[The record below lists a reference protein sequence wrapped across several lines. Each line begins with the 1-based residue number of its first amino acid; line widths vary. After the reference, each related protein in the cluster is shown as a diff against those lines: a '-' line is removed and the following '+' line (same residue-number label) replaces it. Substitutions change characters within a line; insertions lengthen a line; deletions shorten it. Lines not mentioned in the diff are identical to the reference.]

1 MLNLYFHWITGANTC
16 GLTDQCC
23 GMDKENCC
31 MNDKPINNQP
41 GQPQQTYTVW
51 ERQCDNEQ
59 QLDCPVSVMK
69 KCYPIRVPNC
79 RTVTDIKRRT
89 FQVNKLL
96 LNLFQKHLF
105 LHQLTHNTTK
115 DCSLNY
121 KFSTWK
127 LQAQNMGRTQTE
139 HVTILT
145 ISNI

>member
-1 MLNLYFHWITGANTC
+1 
-16 GLTDQCC
+16 
-23 GMDKENCC
+23 
-31 MNDKPINNQP
+31 MNGKPINNQP

-96 LNLFQKHLF
+96 LKFSFSEKATKIWKKYPSCFDKSADLLGKRQKKEGDF
-105 LHQLTHNTTK
+105 
-115 DCSLNY
+115 Y
-121 KFSTWK
+121 KFFS
-127 LQAQNMGRTQTE
+127 L
-139 HVTILT
+139 LT
-145 ISNI
+145 MS

>member
-1 MLNLYFHWITGANTC
+1 
-16 GLTDQCC
+16 
-23 GMDKENCC
+23 

-105 LHQLTHNTTK
+105 LHQLTHKYDKRLFIELQVQYMKIASSEHGENMLCTQIVFVLTFTTIYVHNMFSSCSAKIRASDK
-115 DCSLNY
+115 DLPVCSSD
-121 KFSTWK
+121 F
-127 LQAQNMGRTQTE
+127 
-139 HVTILT
+139 
-145 ISNI
+145 